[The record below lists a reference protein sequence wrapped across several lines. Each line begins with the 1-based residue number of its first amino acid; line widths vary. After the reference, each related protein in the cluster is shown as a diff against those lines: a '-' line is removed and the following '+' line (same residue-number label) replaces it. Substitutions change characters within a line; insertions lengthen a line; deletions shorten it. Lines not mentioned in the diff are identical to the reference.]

1 MSHTLFVM
9 LCGGDGASSSGCPEY
24 ALCRLVPGCILEEK
38 HSGICIFPFVE
49 RGGRS
54 RKPVPVIEACNAK
67 QHLTR
72 SPAPKATA
80 TEDED
85 EDEVEDEVDDDD
97 EDEDEV
103 EDEDEDEDEPIMARQ
118 SKSAPI
124 KYDARLVGTPIAL
137 RWLAEPGQPWFY
149 GVVAAYKD
157 GRHLVKYT
165 DGDSRWHIISDY
177 ERDGTVRWPA
187 GTTHRGS
194 PDRMLRMMGGR
205 MTGGAGSSSS
215 SDNGRLVSVPV
226 GTTPV
231 GTNAAVGDRL
241 EARDTQGKWA
251 EARVLEVR
259 ENSESALL
267 REIKVHYSGF
277 NSRFDEW
284 ITVNEG
290 RLRNWR
296 GGRGRR
302 RAEELAAALL
312 GMPTPAPRLEQPQPG
327 AAAIDRKALL
337 PLLPREPPL
346 FRAAGYAS
354 ARSSESG
361 STKAAAAPPLT
372 ALDARAAA
380 EAEGLELV
388 LSKNRSGFKSV
399 VTSGLQFHTEVRE
412 DGKHRYL
419 GTFTTPEEA
428 ALCYARH
435 IGAERAA
442 AEAAEARGEGP
453 QSLTADEARA
463 AAAAE
468 GLELVPSLSN
478 ETGFKC
484 VSKDGGR
491 DKYVAQLRENGKHRY
506 LGTFTTPE
514 EAALW
519 YARHVGAERA
529 AAEAAEARG
538 EGPQPLTADEAR
550 AAAAAE
556 GLELITSSGNETG
569 FKGVRKDRDKYRVQ
583 VREDGRAIC
592 LGSFA
597 TPEEAALHFAR
608 YLGAERA
615 AAEAAEVKSKQAQ
628 IKQAQ
633 IKQSLTA
640 DKVRA
645 IAAAEGL
652 ELIPSKNE
660 TGFKGVSR
668 QTSLRGGETKYKV
681 EVWMNGKNQ
690 TLDIFSTAEEAAL
703 CYARHVGAKQA
714 TAKAAAEACSAT
726 SSDEAAASAV
736 VKRETRSNE
745 AAAGSES
752 ATVKSTVARTSC
764 SDPGSFKR
772 QRPSGAEA
780 LVARSN
786 LAARSNLPDR
796 SELEAATLLETAL
809 ARVASSTKAAE
820 VARAQAAA
828 ATTAAEAAAAAL
840 AAKEQETEATLAAKE
855 AESAALRLKAALK
868 EQEAAAALAAKEAE
882 SVALR
887 QLAAE
892 KAQEAAAALAA
903 KEEESA
909 ALRHQLSVLSNGI
922 AASHGRH
929 GSYGAGSSAGGAPE
943 VTEAAARL
951 EDWKWTASGALI
963 GAVYGKKGYK
973 DGEVMTTSVV
983 PPCGRYEGHVT
994 TSTGTTYLL
1003 GQPAA
1008 AEGEAAGRVATRTGA
1023 KRHKM
1028 DLPNMEH
1035 WEGQILASCR
1045 QKPGDEPS
1053 HVTGRDSPDSL
1064 PSDAQGASAQGI
1076 LARLQCAICLQTLN
1090 NPHSLPCTHTF
1101 CYDCINQW
1109 ARQAQSTHCPLC
1121 KQPFFRRSIVRN
1133 HTVAEIIAAASFA

>member
-1 MSHTLFVM
+1 
-9 LCGGDGASSSGCPEY
+9 
-24 ALCRLVPGCILEEK
+24 
-38 HSGICIFPFVE
+38 
-49 RGGRS
+49 
-54 RKPVPVIEACNAK
+54 
-67 QHLTR
+67 
-72 SPAPKATA
+72 
-80 TEDED
+80 
-85 EDEVEDEVDDDD
+85 
-97 EDEDEV
+97 
-103 EDEDEDEDEPIMARQ
+103 
-118 SKSAPI
+118 
-124 KYDARLVGTPIAL
+124 
-137 RWLAEPGQPWFY
+137 
-149 GVVAAYKD
+149 
-157 GRHLVKYT
+157 
-165 DGDSRWHIISDY
+165 
-177 ERDGTVRWPA
+177 
-187 GTTHRGS
+187 
-194 PDRMLRMMGGR
+194 
-205 MTGGAGSSSS
+205 
-215 SDNGRLVSVPV
+215 
-226 GTTPV
+226 
-231 GTNAAVGDRL
+231 
-241 EARDTQGKWA
+241 
-251 EARVLEVR
+251 
-259 ENSESALL
+259 
-267 REIKVHYSGF
+267 
-277 NSRFDEW
+277 
-284 ITVNEG
+284 
-290 RLRNWR
+290 
-296 GGRGRR
+296 
-302 RAEELAAALL
+302 LAAALL

-327 AAAIDRKALL
+327 VAAIDRKALL
-337 PLLPREPPL
+337 RLLPREPPL
-346 FRAAGYAS
+346 LRGAS
-354 ARSSESG
+354 SALSSDSG
-361 STKAAAAPPLT
+361 STKAAAANKVET
-372 ALDARAAA
+372 ND
-380 EAEGLELV
+380 EG
-388 LSKNRSGFKSV
+388 K
-399 VTSGLQFHTEVRE
+399 Q
-412 DGKHRYL
+412 RYR
-419 GTFTTPEEA
+419 GSFATPEEA
-428 ALCYARH
+428 ALWYARH

-453 QSLTADEARA
+453 QPLTPEEAWA

-484 VSKDGGR
+484 VSKDR
-491 DKYVAQLRENGKHRY
+491 DKYVAQLRENGKTCY
-506 LGTFTTPE
+506 LGAFATPE

-538 EGPQPLTADEAR
+538 EGPQPLTADEAW
-550 AAAAAE
+550 AAAAVE

-583 VREDGRAIC
+583 IREEGRAIC

-628 IKQAQ
+628 IE
-633 IKQSLTA
+633 QSLTA
-640 DKVRA
+640 DEVRA

-652 ELIPSKNE
+652 ELILSKNE

-668 QTSLRGGETKYKV
+668 QTSLRGGETKYKA
-681 EVWMNGKNQ
+681 EVWMNGKNHC
-690 TLDIFSTAEEAAL
+690 LGIFSTAEEGAL
-703 CYARHVGAKQA
+703 CYARYVGAKQA
-714 TAKAAAEACSAT
+714 TAKAANTSIYIGAKQATAKATATARSAP
-726 SSDEAAASAV
+726 SSDEAAASAA
-736 VKRETRSNE
+736 VKRETLSDE
-745 AAAGSES
+745 AGAGSSS
-752 ATVKSTVARTSC
+752 ATVKSNVARTSC
-764 SDPGSFKR
+764 SEPGPFKR

-780 LVARSN
+780 LEERSN
-786 LAARSNLPDR
+786 LGARSDLPERSRSNLGARSDVPER
-796 SELEAATLLETAL
+796 SELEAAALLETAL
-809 ARVASSTKAAE
+809 ARVAASTKAAE

-882 SVALR
+882 SEALR

-929 GSYGAGSSAGGAPE
+929 GSYGAGSSADGASE

-963 GAVYGKKGYK
+963 GAVYGRKGYK

-1008 AEGEAAGRVATRTGA
+1008 AEGEAAGRLASVATRTGA
-1023 KRHKM
+1023 KRKKM

-1064 PSDAQGASAQGI
+1064 PSDAQGACAQGI

-1133 HTVAEIIAAASFA
+1133 HTIAEIIAAASFA

>member
-1 MSHTLFVM
+1 MADTTCEAQAVNRQKVVWRRKKRNLTYWCPRRRRGGREGDSHTLFVM

-428 ALCYARH
+428 AL
-435 IGAERAA
+435 
-442 AEAAEARGEGP
+442 
-453 QSLTADEARA
+453 
-463 AAAAE
+463 
-468 GLELVPSLSN
+468 
-478 ETGFKC
+478 
-484 VSKDGGR
+484 
-491 DKYVAQLRENGKHRY
+491 
-506 LGTFTTPE
+506 
-514 EAALW
+514 W

-529 AAEAAEARG
+529 AAESAEARG

-615 AAEAAEVKSKQAQ
+615 AAEAAEVKRKQAQ

-868 EQEAAAALAAKEAE
+868 EQEAAAALAAKE
-882 SVALR
+882 
-887 QLAAE
+887 
-892 KAQEAAAALAA
+892 
-903 KEEESA
+903 EESA